1 MNGYAPI
8 STIQAHA
15 GGRTTRYASGAPLM
29 RGVMIVDRKQMESE
43 LKKHSVPFL
52 KECGFKGS
60 FPNLYRETE
69 GFVSLI
75 NFQFFSSGGSFCI
88 NLSYA
93 GSNRENVY
101 FEKETEVKK
110 LKVSQTSEQV
120 RLGSVNLKGD
130 NWFSFG
136 KTSYGEFRGKPIP
149 PQELTERINSLI
161 ENQAEPW
168 WASKYEQ
175 TKS

>member
-1 MNGYAPI
+1 MD
-8 STIQAHA
+8 
-15 GGRTTRYASGAPLM
+15 
-29 RGVMIVDRKQMESE
+29 VDRKHMESE
-43 LKKHSVPFL
+43 LKKHCARFL
-52 KECGFKGS
+52 KERGFKGS
-60 FPNLYRETE
+60 FPNMYRETE

-88 NLSYA
+88 NLSFVDP
-93 GSNRENVY
+93 NRENVW

-110 LKVSQTSEQV
+110 LKVSQTRDQV
-120 RLGSVNLKGD
+120 RLGSENLKGD

-136 KTSYGEFRGKPIP
+136 KTSYGEYRGTPIP
-149 PQELTERINSLI
+149 PEELTERINKLI
-161 ENQAEPW
+161 ETQAEPW